1 MADAKKYRMTH
12 YPAQVLSSPAEPVAE
27 ITDEIRQIAKRMIE
41 IMIEQ
46 KGVGLAGPQA
56 GVNLRIFVISLD
68 GTAEN
73 AKVYINPRIKT
84 SGGIEANS
92 EGCLSLP
99 GITANI
105 KRFKKCTITATDLD
119 GNEFTEDSEDLY
131 ARALQHEFDHLEGMM
146 IKDRMGRV
154 SAIAAKRH
162 LKKLKEEYQGNNQQ
176 SSP

>member
-1 MADAKKYRMTH
+1 MADPKNYCMTH
-12 YPAQVLSSPAEPVAE
+12 YPAQVLSTPAEPVKE
-27 ITDEIRQIAKRMIE
+27 ITDEIRQLASRMIE
-41 IMIEQ
+41 IMLEQ

-68 GTAEN
+68 GTAES
-73 AKVYINPRIKT
+73 AKVYINPKIKT
-84 SGGIEANS
+84 SGGLEASS

-99 GITANI
+99 NITANI
-105 KRFKKCTITATDLD
+105 KRFKECTVTATDLN
-119 GNEFTEDSEDLY
+119 GNEFTEESEGLY

-162 LKKLKEEYQGNNQQ
+162 LKRLKEEYEDNH
-176 SSP
+176 S

>member
-1 MADAKKYRMTH
+1 
-12 YPAQVLSSPAEPVAE
+12 
-27 ITDEIRQIAKRMIE
+27 MIE

-68 GTAEN
+68 GTPES
-73 AKVYINPRIKT
+73 AKVYINPKIKT
-84 SGGIEANS
+84 SGGLEANS

-99 GITANI
+99 NITANI
-105 KRFKKCTITATDLD
+105 KRFKNCTVTATDLD
-119 GNEFTEDSEDLY
+119 GNEFSDDADDLY
-131 ARALQHEFDHLEGMM
+131 SRVLQHEFDHLEGMM

-162 LKKLKEEYQGNNQQ
+162 LKKLQEESRD
-176 SSP
+176 SSQ